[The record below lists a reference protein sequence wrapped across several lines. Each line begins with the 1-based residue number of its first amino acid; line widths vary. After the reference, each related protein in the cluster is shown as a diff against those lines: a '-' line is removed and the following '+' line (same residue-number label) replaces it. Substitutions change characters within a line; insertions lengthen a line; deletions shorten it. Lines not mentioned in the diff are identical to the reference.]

1 MKIKAA
7 KAANRVIVSK
17 RVRMRHMF
25 CPLRTTSIQSKTTY
39 SFVKAQ
45 KRNLILIIFY
55 RKIQT
60 LGVKNTTLVIEMV
73 ISGTNDTTKQ
83 F

>member
-1 MKIKAA
+1 M
-7 KAANRVIVSK
+7 VPK
-17 RVRMRHMF
+17 RAIILSEGTEHIF
-25 CPLRTTSIQSKTTY
+25 CSILTTSIHIHRTTH

-60 LGVKNTTLVIEMV
+60 LGVKNTTPLIEMV
-73 ISGTNDTTKQ
+73 I
-83 F
+83 